1 MSYTANF
8 GLPIQDPVDQLADK
22 LDNSLKIYE
31 STRYVGTGSLLMLSD
46 GGEEQIIP
54 QFPDDLSSVEPYLKV
69 LPNPENVESLIDI
82 YYKVKIE
89 QDFIIKFHVLLTKI
103 VVILESISPFSSSEE
118 KGGSRLYKR
127 FIEATTF
134 PSVK

>member
-1 MSYTANF
+1 MTYTANF

-69 LPNPENVESLIDI
+69 LPNPETVESLIDI
-82 YYKVKIE
+82 YYKVKIV
-89 QDFIIKFHVLLTKI
+89 QDFIIKFTCYLLK
-103 VVILESISPFSSSEE
+103 LLF
-118 KGGSRLYKR
+118 
-127 FIEATTF
+127 F
-134 PSVK
+134 

>member
-22 LDNSLKIYE
+22 FDNSLKIYE

-54 QFPDDLSSVEPYLKV
+54 QYPDDLSSVESYLKV
-69 LPNPENVESLIDI
+69 LPKPENVESLIDI
-82 YYKVKIE
+82 YYKVNIV
-89 QDFIIKFHVLLTKI
+89 QDFIIKFMCDLLK
-103 VVILESISPFSSSEE
+103 LLSF
-118 KGGSRLYKR
+118 
-127 FIEATTF
+127 
-134 PSVK
+134 